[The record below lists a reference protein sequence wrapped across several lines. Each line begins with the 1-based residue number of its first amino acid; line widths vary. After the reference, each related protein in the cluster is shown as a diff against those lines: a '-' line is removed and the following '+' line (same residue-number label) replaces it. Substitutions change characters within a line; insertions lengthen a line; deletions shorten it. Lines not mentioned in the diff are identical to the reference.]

1 VTETASIAEAV
12 RLLDLQK
19 HAHVRDGAPDVRL
32 RRDRLSRLA
41 GLLKAN
47 ADRFAEAIS
56 ADFGHRSRMET
67 ALLEVGVTL
76 SSIRY
81 TRARLA
87 DWMAPSRRDVEPT
100 FWPGS
105 AHVRREPL
113 GVVGV
118 LSPWNYPLQLVF
130 SPLVDIFAG
139 GNRALIKP
147 SEHTPAFSACLE
159 RVIRESFTEEEAG
172 VITGGPE
179 VAEAFSRLPF
189 DHLLFTGSTA
199 VGRKVARAAAE
210 GLVPVTLELGGKSPA
225 LVCPSADLTKAA
237 VSIAYGKFV
246 NAGQTCIAPDYV
258 LAPRGRVA
266 EIAQA
271 IHGEAERLY
280 PGLGEDYSSL
290 IHDRAFD
297 RLQSAVE
304 EAEQAGARVLRHSS
318 PSDRGRRV
326 FAPVVITD
334 VPGDCRL
341 MQEEIFG
348 PVLPVIGY
356 DSLHEAVSRVRA
368 GDHPLALYAF
378 SQDEAEIDAVLEG
391 TQSGGVTL
399 NGTLM
404 HIAQDSLPFGGVGSS
419 GMGAYHGRAGF
430 ERFTHARSVFR
441 VGFFNP
447 SSLISPPYGQTARRL
462 ARFLTR

>member
-1 VTETASIAEAV
+1 MSESSIREAV
-12 RLLDLQK
+12 RLLELQK
-19 HAHVRDGAPDVRL
+19 RAHVRDGAPDARL
-32 RRDRLSRLA
+32 RRDRLARL
-41 GLLKAN
+41 GGVLKTH
-47 ADRFAEAIS
+47 ADRFAAAIS
-56 ADFGHRSRMET
+56 SDFGHRSRVET
-67 ALLEVGVTL
+67 TLLEVGVTL
-76 SSIRY
+76 SSIRH
-81 TRARLA
+81 TRARLSG
-87 DWMAPSRRDVEPT
+87 WMAPSRRDVEPT

-105 AHVRREPL
+105 AYVRREPL

-130 SPLVDIFAG
+130 SPLVDIFAA

-147 SEHTPAFSACLE
+147 SEHTPAFSALLAQ
-159 RVIRESFTEEEAG
+159 VVREVFTEEEAG

-199 VGRKVARAAAE
+199 VGRRVAQAAAE

-225 LVCPSADLTKAA
+225 LLCPSADIAKAA

-258 LAPRGRVA
+258 IVPRGRVEDVA
-266 EIAQA
+266 RAVLA
-271 IHGEAERLY
+271 EAERAY
-280 PGLGEDYSSL
+280 PGLGDDYTSL
-290 IHDRAFD
+290 IHDRAYD
-297 RLQSAVE
+297 RLQAAVE
-304 EAEQAGARVLRHSS
+304 EAEAAGAKVFRHAS
-318 PSDRGRRV
+318 PSDRSRRV
-326 FAPVVITD
+326 FAPTIVVGA
-334 VPGDCRL
+334 PESCRL

-348 PVLPVIGY
+348 PVLPIVAY
-356 DSLHEAVSRVRA
+356 DSLHDAVSRVRS

-378 SQDEAEIDAVLEG
+378 SQDEAELDLVLDG
-391 TQSGGVTL
+391 TQSGGVTI

-404 HIAQDSLPFGGVGSS
+404 HIAQDTLPFGGVGAS

-430 ERFTHARSVFR
+430 DRFTHARSVFR
-441 VGFFNP
+441 TGFFDP
-447 SSLISPPYGQTARRL
+447 SSLISPPYGATARRL